1 MKKLILTGLLVGAV
15 TSAFSQGQVTLRNI
29 LNTDTSPTA
38 TANGLFFLDPDAPG
52 TGQPAQLIASDFNA
66 VFYGGANASSLNLL
80 ASFIGAGANGVNAAG
95 PGTFFS
101 STIASIPGVP
111 SGTATLKVEAWLGNF
126 PSYQAAFDA
135 GAAVGTLTWVNPLGN
150 PAASPPDVPPDL
162 TGMGAVVLTAV
173 PEPSTF
179 ALAGLGAAALL
190 IFRRRK

>member
-29 LNTDTSPTA
+29 LNSDTSPTA
-38 TANGLFFLDPDAPG
+38 SANGLFFLDTDGPGGAAP
-52 TGQPAQLIASDFNA
+52 TLIGSDFNA
-66 VFYGGANASSLNLL
+66 VFYGGPNSGSLQVL
-80 ASFIGAGANGVNAAG
+80 ASFIGASAVGVNAAG

-101 STIASIPGVP
+101 STIATVPGVP
-111 SGTATLKVEAWLGNF
+111 SGTGTFKVEAWIGPETTF
-126 PSYQAAFDA
+126 AEAQANLRSSGQLTFQNP
-135 GAAVGTLTWVNPLGN
+135 VGNPL
-150 PAASPPDVPPDL
+150 ATPPDVPPDL
-162 TGMGAVVLTAV
+162 TGMGAVILTAV